1 MNTVVIR
8 TAAAADIPAI
18 AAIYERIHDMEE
30 SGRAQIGWIRGV
42 YPTAATAEAALA
54 AGDLFVLEADGRFAA
69 AARINRTQVP
79 AYAACP
85 WRFEAADDEVM
96 VLHTL
101 VVDPEMDGL
110 GLGSRFVAFYED
122 YARAQGCAVLRMDTN
137 ARNLRARRMYAQL
150 GCREAGI
157 VPCTFNGIPSV
168 QLVCLEKRLEAAE

>member
-54 AGDLFVLEADGRFAA
+54 AGDLFVLEADGQVAA
-69 AARINRTQVP
+69 AARINCTQVP

>member
-1 MNTVVIR
+1 
-8 TAAAADIPAI
+8 
-18 AAIYERIHDMEE
+18 
-30 SGRAQIGWIRGV
+30 
-42 YPTAATAEAALA
+42 
-54 AGDLFVLEADGRFAA
+54 
-69 AARINRTQVP
+69 
-79 AYAACP
+79 
-85 WRFEAADDEVM
+85 M

-101 VVDPEMDGL
+101 VVDPEMGGL

-150 GCREAGI
+150 GYREAGI